1 MRYSLNTVKYI
12 VQNGTCKGLLCY
24 SCPIPAHE
32 CSPVFLFSKSAEE
45 VSEKIVALASPY
57 LFDMLM

>member
-1 MRYSLNTVKYI
+1 MRYSIKLVEHIIRT
-12 VQNGTCKGLLCY
+12 GTCKGLLCM

-45 VSEKIVALASPY
+45 VSKALVSAYINGNHQS
-57 LFDMLM
+57 